1 MFASQGGV
9 ESYGQIMGA
18 LGIPY
23 DLTIKHDCGVISVS
37 VIATTKLVALPDDM
51 YQTGDHLD
59 GVKGFAEVNVVNVP

>member
-1 MFASQGGV
+1 
-9 ESYGQIMGA
+9 MGA